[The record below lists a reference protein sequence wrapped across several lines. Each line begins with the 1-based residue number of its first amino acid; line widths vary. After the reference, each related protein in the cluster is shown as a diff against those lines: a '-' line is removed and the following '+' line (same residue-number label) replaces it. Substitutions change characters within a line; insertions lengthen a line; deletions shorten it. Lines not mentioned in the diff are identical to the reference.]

1 LNIQQYISSGIIE
14 NYVLGLASSEEAQE
28 LERLA
33 AEHPEVQAAIDNYQ
47 ASLEQLADLYAVQP
61 PADLKTKIWE
71 SLSHADEGSSRYD
84 EPALQAGPGLQ
95 EQRSPVSM
103 SGWKW
108 LAAACLV
115 LLIGSATLNWIYFNK
130 YRDYKERYD
139 AMAFN
144 QQTILADNQVY
155 KTRLE
160 EFRQDMH
167 IMMAPSMKPVVMQ
180 GVKTHPGM
188 MATVYWDQNSKDVYM
203 VVNNLPAPPSGKQY
217 QLWAIID
224 GKPVSAGLYDMTDP
238 SKMVQKMKNIQGN
251 VQTFAITLEQ
261 KGGSST
267 PTLDQMYVAGNV

>member
-1 LNIQQYISSGIIE
+1 
-14 NYVLGLASSEEAQE
+14 
-28 LERLA
+28 
-33 AEHPEVQAAIDNYQ
+33 
-47 ASLEQLADLYAVQP
+47 
-61 PADLKTKIWE
+61 
-71 SLSHADEGSSRYD
+71 
-84 EPALQAGPGLQ
+84 
-95 EQRSPVSM
+95 
-103 SGWKW
+103 
-108 LAAACLV
+108 
-115 LLIGSATLNWIYFNK
+115 
-130 YRDYKERYD
+130 
-139 AMAFN
+139 
-144 QQTILADNQVY
+144 
-155 KTRLE
+155 
-160 EFRQDMH
+160 
-167 IMMAPSMKPVVMQ
+167 MKPVVMQ